1 MSVLHP
7 YSSTPP
13 PTPHPPPSPL
23 PFRHLYLRD
32 VRVGNATLAA
42 GLAAQLGAAA
52 SRGEDPATAVAATLA
67 ALPIS
72 LGGGKAT
79 VALADAVPAYAV
91 GDLVRA
97 VEDFGRGKL

>member
-1 MSVLHP
+1 M
-7 YSSTPP
+7 
-13 PTPHPPPSPL
+13 
-23 PFRHLYLRD
+23 
-32 VRVGNATLAA
+32 
-42 GLAAQLGAAA
+42 
-52 SRGEDPATAVAATLA
+52 AATLA